1 MAEGEPGRSGAAMS
15 TFVEDLEREARG
27 RFVRWDRALWSA
39 FVQGPVARMGQALAA
54 SSPDAAT
61 GEEVLR
67 AYLRLGAEGIG
78 LGYLYPASAGRQNF
92 FTLAWSDLLPR
103 LLPSLPQPAQAPA
116 LARMWNL
123 SENLESAPPWVQRL
137 FCRLGANLSSL
148 ENLEDHLHTIANAA
162 MEPPAE
168 PLGDTAIT
176 QWVDLSQEDARFM
189 PGEMHFL
196 APAVVCVH
204 DRHRATAAGGR
215 DAATQGVWLVK
226 KPVLLGAMGCNE
238 RLEPSTGKPS
248 KALTALA
255 QRDPRAGDWYS
266 TQHNAWRAVATMH
279 TSQWLAVVL
288 PS

>member
-15 TFVEDLEREARG
+15 EFVDELEKEARG
-27 RFVRWDRALWSA
+27 RFVRWDRALWDE
-39 FVQGPVARMGQALAA
+39 FLKGPGVRMGRALT
-54 SSPDAAT
+54 SGDAAA
-61 GEEVLR
+61 GEETLR
-67 AYLRLGAEGIG
+67 DYLRLGAEGIG
-78 LGYLYPASAGRQNF
+78 LGYLYPVSAGRENF
-92 FTLAWSDLLPR
+92 FTLAWTDLLPR
-103 LLPSLPQPAQAPA
+103 LLPDLRREEQAPA

-123 SENLESAPPWVQRL
+123 GENLESAPPWVQRL

-148 ENLEDHLHTIANAA
+148 EGLEGHLHTIANEA
-162 MEPPAE
+162 MEPPSQT
-168 PLGDTAIT
+168 LGDTSTA

-226 KPVLLGAMGCNE
+226 KPMLLGPMGCNE

-248 KALTALA
+248 KALTSLA

-266 TQHNAWRAVATMH
+266 TQHNEWRAVATMH
-279 TSQWLAVVL
+279 TSQWLAVIL
-288 PS
+288 PA